1 MASTERG
8 VLGPVR
14 ERPRSVWLLAVLTYG
29 VGDALTTVVGTAGAS
44 AAEAGPLA
52 AAFIDAWGVGGLLL
66 LKGLTLA
73 AFYALWHT
81 LDTPG
86 RVAVP
91 LSLAVVGTGVTAWN
105 LSVLL

>member
-1 MASTERG
+1 MSSTERNA
-8 VLGPVR
+8 LGPAR
-14 ERPRSVWLLAVLTYG
+14 ERSRSVWLLAVLTYG
-29 VGDALTTVVGTAGAS
+29 VGDSLTTVVGTAGAS

-52 AAFIDAWGVGGLLL
+52 AAFLDAWGVGGLLL
-66 LKGLTLA
+66 LKGLVLA
-73 AFYALWHT
+73 AFYALWRA

-91 LSLAVVGTGVTAWN
+91 LSLAAVGTAVTAWN